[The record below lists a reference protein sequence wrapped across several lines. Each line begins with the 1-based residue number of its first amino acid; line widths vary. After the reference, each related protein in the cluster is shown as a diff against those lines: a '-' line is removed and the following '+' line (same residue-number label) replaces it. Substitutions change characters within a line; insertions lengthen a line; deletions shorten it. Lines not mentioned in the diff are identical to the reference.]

1 MRNRVSALL
10 TTFGLAILV
19 LAVFWLSAYVF
30 VRISDRLL
38 GGWPASQLGILIACG
53 IGIYLSLRLR
63 VRPVAYLLAGQF
75 AFGAAELC
83 LHSIYGIRS
92 VQGGPTHFAVM
103 LAGTLGVLFGWYL
116 GRRPAPTP
124 PVVDSTPS
132 PVQHTSETHTPH
144 TLASDA
150 A

>member
-1 MRNRVSALL
+1 MRNRVSGLL
-10 TTFGLAILV
+10 TQLGLAILV
-19 LAVFWLSAYVF
+19 LAVFWLTGYAL

-38 GGWPASQLGILIACG
+38 GGWPASQVGILIACG
-53 IGIYLSLRLR
+53 IGIYLAFRLH
-63 VRPVAYLLAGQF
+63 VRPVAYLLAGQL
-75 AFGAAELC
+75 AFGVAELC

-116 GRRPAPTP
+116 GRRPASSP
-124 PVVDSTPS
+124 PVEHRSPS
-132 PVQHTSETHTPH
+132 FSQPTSEAHTPH
-144 TLASDA
+144 TLARDA